1 MSLILVGG
9 TDQQWTAAVKLPR
22 RSRPLAVGLGGQQ
35 ATRGNYWWA
44 SRQRNTGPC
53 KWVRE
58 SEMMRSLCILLC
70 LASSLGKE
78 VSKEVASSPPC
89 TSTDTSCI
97 LTVLATRGL
106 IRAEQAARQARAE
119 LESGVSRIRGRGR
132 GGEGRY
138 RPDCWAQEHWPRTR
152 GKRGTYETEGEG
164 SSPVVEGNYRTTEG
178 RNGGVLVGQSTAEQT
193 SSGREGRDR
202 GRGRAPCLW
211 EASYYTGDRI
221 PAYQRPAYKPTI

>member
-1 MSLILVGG
+1 MVGE
-9 TDQQWTAAVKLPR
+9 
-22 RSRPLAVGLGGQQ
+22 Q
-35 ATRGNYWWA
+35 ATR
-44 SRQRNTGPC
+44 PC
-53 KWVRE
+53 KCARE

-70 LASSLGKE
+70 LASCLGKE

-164 SSPVVEGNYRTTEG
+164 SSPVVEGNYRTREG
-178 RNGGVLVGQSTAEQT
+178 RNGGVLGQSTAEQT
-193 SSGREGRDR
+193 SAGREGRDR

>member
-1 MSLILVGG
+1 MLVEHISSGRRQSSFRVARGHLHSDWAGGRQQDKGQLLVG
-9 TDQQWTAAVKLPR
+9 K
-22 RSRPLAVGLGGQQ
+22 Q
-35 ATRGNYWWA
+35 ATR
-44 SRQRNTGPC
+44 PC

-58 SEMMRSLCILLC
+58 SEMTMRSLCILLC
-70 LASSLGKE
+70 LASCLGKE

-164 SSPVVEGNYRTTEG
+164 SSPVVEGNQPTTEG
-178 RNGGVLVGQSTAEQT
+178 RNGGVLGQSTAEQT
-193 SSGREGRDR
+193 SGGREGRDR

>member
-9 TDQQWTAAVKLPR
+9 TNQQWTAAVKLPR
-22 RSRPLAVGLGGQQ
+22 RPRPLAVGLGGSRQQGATIGGQQ
-35 ATRGNYWWA
+35 ATR
-44 SRQRNTGPC
+44 PC

-164 SSPVVEGNYRTTEG
+164 SSPVVEGNYQTTEG
-178 RNGGVLVGQSTAEQT
+178 RNGGVLGQSSAEQT
-193 SSGREGRDR
+193 SAGREGRDR

>member
-1 MSLILVGG
+1 MDGGSQASASLAATCSRTRRAAGNKGQLLVG
-9 TDQQWTAAVKLPR
+9 K
-22 RSRPLAVGLGGQQ
+22 Q
-35 ATRGNYWWA
+35 ATR
-44 SRQRNTGPC
+44 PC
-53 KWVRE
+53 KWARE

-70 LASSLGKE
+70 MASSLGKE

-164 SSPVVEGNYRTTEG
+164 SSPVVEGNYQTTEG